1 MAAQRWRAAIFARVA
16 ARRALSLAR
25 ASGTWEFMRAPVVLS
40 AVLLSTLV
48 AFSARAQEA
57 GASGSLSLEGG
68 EGSASASG
76 GGWMDRYTPE
86 AGLLELGV
94 FGGLIWMSDDHNL
107 RAVNDAH
114 QTFKR
119 PALEL
124 GLRVAYFPLSFLG
137 AEVEGALGPGASAG
151 DESATLWAA
160 RGHVIGQVPGA
171 RITPFV
177 LAGLGRMGAATD
189 VMGSDGDP
197 AAHVGI
203 GAKLALTSLLGV
215 RLDLRDN
222 MTGKSP
228 ESRSD
233 RHEIAHHPEVLLGL
247 SLTLGRSE
255 EKPPPAAA
263 PSDRDK
269 DGFLDPDDKCPDEK
283 GVAPD
288 GCPIGDKDKDGF
300 LDPDD
305 KCPEEKGIAPDG
317 CPDKDPDKDGILDP
331 NDKCPTEPETKNA
344 FEDEDGCPDKLPEAV
359 QKFTGVIQGIEFDV
373 NKATIRPKSFTVLDE
388 AVKVLTDY
396 PKVRIEISGHTDT
409 DGKRDH
415 NVELSKKRAE
425 SVKEYFTKKGIA
437 ADRIETRGAGPDEP
451 IADNKTKA
459 GKQKNRRTEFKL
471 LQ

>member
-269 DGFLDPDDKCPDEK
+269 DGFLDPDDKCP
-283 GVAPD
+283 
-288 GCPIGDKDKDGF
+288 
-300 LDPDD
+300 
-305 KCPEEKGIAPDG
+305 EEKGIAPDG

>member
-255 EKPPPAAA
+255 EKPPPAVA
-263 PSDRDK
+263 PSDR
-269 DGFLDPDDKCPDEK
+269 
-283 GVAPD
+283 
-288 GCPIGDKDKDGF
+288 DKDGF

>member
-1 MAAQRWRAAIFARVA
+1 
-16 ARRALSLAR
+16 
-25 ASGTWEFMRAPVVLS
+25 MRAPIILCTALFSSLLALS
-40 AVLLSTLV
+40 AS
-48 AFSARAQEA
+48 AQEEA
-57 GASGSLSLEGG
+57 SASGSLSLGG
-68 EGSASASG
+68 SEGSASASG
-76 GGWMDRYTPE
+76 AGWMGQYTPE
-86 AGLLELGV
+86 AGLIELGV

-107 RAVNDAH
+107 RKVEDTH
-114 QTFKR
+114 YTFKR

-137 AEVEGALGPGASAG
+137 AELEGALGPGASAG
-151 DESATLWAA
+151 DESAMLWAA
-160 RGHVIGQVPGA
+160 RGHVIGQLPGA

-177 LAGLGRMGAATD
+177 LAGLGRMGADTD
-189 VMGSDGDP
+189 AMGADGDP

-228 ESRSD
+228 ESRSK

-255 EKPPPAAA
+255 EKQPEPA

-305 KCPEEKGIAPDG
+305 KCPEEKGVAPDG
-317 CPDKDPDKDGILDP
+317 CPDRDPDKDGILDP
-331 NDKCPTEPETKNA
+331 DDKCPTEPETKNG
-344 FEDEDGCPDKLPEAV
+344 FEDEDGCPDELPEAV
-359 QKFTGVIQGIEFDV
+359 KKFSGVIQGIEFDV

-396 PKVRIEISGHTDT
+396 PKLRIEISGHTDT

-415 NVELSKKRAE
+415 NLELSKKRSE
-425 SVKEYFTKKGIA
+425 SVKEYFTKKGITE
-437 ADRIETRGAGPDEP
+437 DRIETRGAGPDEP

-459 GKQKNRRTEFKL
+459 GKQKNRRIEFKL

>member
-1 MAAQRWRAAIFARVA
+1 
-16 ARRALSLAR
+16 
-25 ASGTWEFMRAPVVLS
+25 MRAPIILCT
-40 AVLLSTLV
+40 ALFSTLL
-48 AFSARAQEA
+48 AFTASAQEEA
-57 GASGSLSLEGG
+57 SASGSLSLEGS

-76 GGWMDRYTPE
+76 GGWMGQYTPE
-86 AGLLELGV
+86 AGLIELGV
-94 FGGLIWMSDDHNL
+94 FGGLIWMSNDHNL
-107 RAVNDAH
+107 RKVEDTH
-114 QTFKR
+114 YTFKR

-137 AEVEGALGPGASAG
+137 AELEGALGPGASAG
-151 DESATLWAA
+151 DESAMLWAA
-160 RGHVIGQVPGA
+160 RGHVIGQLPGA

-177 LAGLGRMGAATD
+177 LAGLGRIGADTDAMGA
-189 VMGSDGDP
+189 DGDP

-228 ESRSD
+228 ESRSK

-305 KCPEEKGIAPDG
+305 KCPEEKGVAPDG
-317 CPDKDPDKDGILDP
+317 CPDRDPDKDGILDP
-331 NDKCPTEPETKNA
+331 NDKCPTEPETKNG
-344 FEDEDGCPDKLPEAV
+344 FDDEDGCPDEVPEAV
-359 QKFTGVIQGIEFDV
+359 KKFSGVIQGIEFDV

-396 PKVRIEISGHTDT
+396 PKLRIEISGHTDT

-415 NVELSKKRAE
+415 NLELSKKRSE

-459 GKQKNRRTEFKL
+459 GKQKNRRIEFKL

>member
-1 MAAQRWRAAIFARVA
+1 
-16 ARRALSLAR
+16 
-25 ASGTWEFMRAPVVLS
+25 MRAPIILCT
-40 AVLLSTLV
+40 ALFSTLL
-48 AFSARAQEA
+48 AFTASAQEEA
-57 GASGSLSLEGG
+57 SASGSLSLEGS

-76 GGWMDRYTPE
+76 GGWMGQYTPE

-94 FGGLIWMSDDHNL
+94 FGGLIWMSNDHNL
-107 RAVNDAH
+107 RKVEDTH
-114 QTFKR
+114 YTFKR

-137 AEVEGALGPGASAG
+137 AELEGALGPGASAG
-151 DESATLWAA
+151 DESAMLWAA
-160 RGHVIGQVPGA
+160 RGHVIGQLPGA

-177 LAGLGRMGAATD
+177 LAGLGRIGADTDAMGA
-189 VMGSDGDP
+189 DGDP

-228 ESRSD
+228 ESRSK

-288 GCPIGDKDKDGF
+288 GCPVGDKDKDGF

-305 KCPEEKGIAPDG
+305 KCPEEKGVAPDG
-317 CPDKDPDKDGILDP
+317 CPDRDPDKDGILDP
-331 NDKCPTEPETKNA
+331 NDKCPTEPETKNG
-344 FEDEDGCPDKLPEAV
+344 FDDEDGCPDEVPEAV
-359 QKFTGVIQGIEFDV
+359 KKFSGVIQGIEFDV

-396 PKVRIEISGHTDT
+396 PKLRIEISGHTDT

-415 NVELSKKRAE
+415 NLELSKKRSE

-459 GKQKNRRTEFKL
+459 GKQKNRRIEFKL